1 MFTGLVEHMGLVSS
15 IQEFD
20 TSESGGNGWTLTIS
34 NAAEIL
40 TDCHLGDSIAI
51 NGTCLTVT
59 EFDKDS
65 FKVGVAP
72 ETLRCTN
79 LGDLSVGSKVN
90 LERAMDSNKRFGG
103 HMVQGHVDTTV
114 EIISIRPE
122 GNSIWFTFQ
131 MKEEDKDKMRYIIP
145 KGFICLDG
153 TSLTVCDVDD
163 DQRTFSIMMIAHTQT
178 HVIMPLKKIGVVVI
192 PTWIIGSVATILMG
206 VPNKSTAGGIAPLII
221 LTVIQGFCVAAFLT
235 PVLSEMGHVV
245 QSLNPDGSDDG
256 QGRSYALFNVAFA
269 LGGIVGPFLGGYLY
283 KAIGFFW
290 VNVVMGCFLLVC
302 APYVFVFVGERGK
315 FIERQK
321 CNEDEPIRS
330 EDTEVYAAK
339 TETKPMGA

>member
-1 MFTGLVEHMGLVSS
+1 M
-15 IQEFD
+15 
-20 TSESGGNGWTLTIS
+20 
-34 NAAEIL
+34 
-40 TDCHLGDSIAI
+40 
-51 NGTCLTVT
+51 T

-79 LGDLSVGSKVN
+79 LGNIKTRCVFLLILTSIVGDLSVGDKVN

-178 HVIMPLKKIGVVVI
+178 HVIMPLKKIGDRVNVEVDML
-192 PTWIIGSVATILMG
+192 A
-206 VPNKSTAGGIAPLII
+206 K
-221 LTVIQGFCVAAFLT
+221 
-235 PVLSEMGHVV
+235 
-245 QSLNPDGSDDG
+245 
-256 QGRSYALFNVAFA
+256 YALKSIEDAIKNNK
-269 LGGIVGPFLGGYLY
+269 GIET
-283 KAIGFFW
+283 
-290 VNVVMGCFLLVC
+290 LVKR
-302 APYVFVFVGERGK
+302 VLN
-315 FIERQK
+315 Q
-321 CNEDEPIRS
+321 
-330 EDTEVYAAK
+330 
-339 TETKPMGA
+339 

>member
-15 IQEFD
+15 IQKLD

-178 HVIMPLKKIGVVVI
+178 HVIMPLKKIGDRVNVEVDML
-192 PTWIIGSVATILMG
+192 A
-206 VPNKSTAGGIAPLII
+206 K
-221 LTVIQGFCVAAFLT
+221 
-235 PVLSEMGHVV
+235 
-245 QSLNPDGSDDG
+245 
-256 QGRSYALFNVAFA
+256 YALKSIEDAIKNNK
-269 LGGIVGPFLGGYLY
+269 GIET
-283 KAIGFFW
+283 
-290 VNVVMGCFLLVC
+290 LVKR
-302 APYVFVFVGERGK
+302 VLN
-315 FIERQK
+315 Q
-321 CNEDEPIRS
+321 
-330 EDTEVYAAK
+330 
-339 TETKPMGA
+339 